1 MVPVMPRFI
10 LNIREM
16 HGRNMRNRLE
26 SIDNA
31 LSSGRSSHP
40 IASRNAEVSGVVF
53 AEGVRDWAVLE
64 TQSDEE
70 IQLDVIQ
77 VGGH

>member
-16 HGRNMRNRLE
+16 HGRNMRNRFQG
-26 SIDNA
+26 IDNA
-31 LSSGRSSHP
+31 FGRSSHP

-77 VGGH
+77 VGGRSR